1 MGIWLAG
8 ARPRTW
14 PAAIVPVLVGTAAA
28 QAQPNMLRAT
38 LALVVAIGL
47 QIGVNYANDYSDGVK
62 GTDDERVGPMRLVAS
77 GNASPGSVRNAAF
90 AAFGIS
96 ALSGLYLASVTTW
109 WLVLLGGLAILSA
122 WCYTGGPK
130 PYGYTGFGELF
141 VFIFFGL
148 VATAGSTFVQDE
160 QITTLAVGA
169 SVPVG
174 LLAVALLIT
183 NNLRDIPGDSVT
195 GKRTLA
201 VRMGDRPTR
210 ALYVVVMLLAILFLP
225 YLSLLRPA
233 ALLALVATPFA
244 IRPIRLVVKGAAG
257 LDLIPVLSATGKFQM
272 IYGLLLCF
280 GLGIGI

>member
-1 MGIWLAG
+1 MGVWLAG

-14 PAAIVPVLVGTAAA
+14 PAAIVPVIVGTAAD
-28 QAQPNMLRAT
+28 QTQPNVVRAIF
-38 LALVVAIGL
+38 ALVVAIGL
-47 QIGVNYANDYSDGVK
+47 QIGVNYANDYSDGIR

-77 GNASPGSVRNAAF
+77 GNASPESVRNAAF
-90 AAFGIS
+90 VAFGIS
-96 ALSGLYLASVTTW
+96 ALSGLYLASATTW
-109 WLVLLGGLAILSA
+109 WLVLVGGLAILAA
-122 WCYTGGPK
+122 WCYTGGPL
-130 PYGYTGFGELF
+130 PYGYSGLGELF
-141 VFIFFGL
+141 VFIFFGV

-169 SVPVG
+169 AVPVG

-201 VRMGDRPTR
+201 VRMGDKPTR
-210 ALYVVVMLLAILFLP
+210 ALYVVVMLLAIFCLP

-233 ALLALVATPFA
+233 ALLALLATPFA
-244 IRPIRLVVKGAAG
+244 IQPIRLVVKGAAG
-257 LDLIPVLSATGKFQM
+257 KELIPVLSATGKFQM
-272 IYGLLLCF
+272 VYGLLLCC

>member
-90 AAFGIS
+90 AAFAIS

-141 VFIFFGL
+141 VFIFFGV

-160 QITTLAVGA
+160 QITTLAGCIC
-169 SVPVG
+169 PQG
-174 LLAVALLIT
+174 LLALL
-183 NNLRDIPGDSVT
+183 
-195 GKRTLA
+195 
-201 VRMGDRPTR
+201 
-210 ALYVVVMLLAILFLP
+210 Y
-225 YLSLLRPA
+225 
-233 ALLALVATPFA
+233 
-244 IRPIRLVVKGAAG
+244 
-257 LDLIPVLSATGKFQM
+257 
-272 IYGLLLCF
+272 
-280 GLGIGI
+280 

>member
-1 MGIWLAG
+1 
-8 ARPRTW
+8 
-14 PAAIVPVLVGTAAA
+14 
-28 QAQPNMLRAT
+28 MLFR
-38 LALVVAIGL
+38 
-47 QIGVNYANDYSDGVK
+47 S
-62 GTDDERVGPMRLVAS
+62 
-77 GNASPGSVRNAAF
+77 F

-141 VFIFFGL
+141 VFIFFGV

-244 IRPIRLVVKGAAG
+244 IRPIRLVVKGAVG

-272 IYGLLLCF
+272 IYGLLLCC